1 MRESDRELEELRTR
15 VDCRV
20 VLERDGWTFDRRE
33 STRRAVK
40 YRRGAGEIIIV
51 IHDGRGWF
59 DPLSDA
65 KGDVF
70 TLARILWGGS
80 FRDVCAA
87 LRPLVGVESMP
98 QDWGRRQDH
107 SPPVPLLARWS
118 RRGIPRRGSPTWRY
132 LTVARSLPATVLE
145 RAIAAGLLRE
155 GPRGSLWA
163 AHRDAAGRLT
173 GWEERGPRWRGFA
186 THGTKVLLRLGASDP
201 RRLCVTEAAIDAM
214 SLAALEAL
222 PADTVYVST
231 GGGWGPPSVEALR
244 ALAAAP
250 GVELVAA
257 TDRNPQGE
265 RYAQRLAALAAEQGC
280 PFSRLAPE
288 LDDWNDQ
295 LRATRPTVGAR
306 RIGERNIRERPE

>member
-1 MRESDRELEELRTR
+1 MGEWDQELEQLRMR

-20 VLERDGWTFDRRE
+20 VLERDGWTLDRRE

-40 YRRGAGEIIIV
+40 YRRGAGKIIIV
-51 IHDGRGWF
+51 IHGGRGWF

-70 TLARILWGGS
+70 TLARFLWGGS
-80 FRDVCAA
+80 FRDVCAS

-98 QDWGRRQDH
+98 RDWERRQDH

-118 RRGIPRRGSPTWRY
+118 RRGVPRPGSPTWCY
-132 LTVARSLPATVLE
+132 LTVARSLPAAVLE
-145 RAIAAGLLRE
+145 CAIATGLLRE
-155 GPRGSLWA
+155 APRGSLWA
-163 AHRDAAGRLT
+163 AHLDAAGHLT

-186 THGTKVLLRLGASDP
+186 TGGMKVLFRLGASEP
-201 RRLCVTEAAIDAM
+201 HRLCVTEAAIDAM

-222 PADTVYVST
+222 PADTLYVST
-231 GGGWGPPSVEALR
+231 GGGWGPASVDALH
-244 ALAAAP
+244 ALASTP

-257 TDRNPQGE
+257 TDRNAQGE
-265 RYAQRLAALAAEQGC
+265 RYAERLAVLATETGC
-280 PFSRLAPE
+280 AFRRLAPE

-295 LRATRPTVGAR
+295 LRAPR
-306 RIGERNIRERPE
+306 RTAGPGELGRGTSERPE

>member
-1 MRESDRELEELRTR
+1 MGGWEQELEELRTR

-20 VLERDGWTFDRRE
+20 VLERDGWTLDRRE

-51 IHDGRGWF
+51 IHGGRGWF
-59 DPLSDA
+59 DPMSDA

-70 TLARILWGGS
+70 TLGRVLWGGR
-80 FRDVCAA
+80 FREICAS
-87 LRPLVGVESMP
+87 LRPLVGVASAP
-98 QDWGRRQDH
+98 RDWERREDRA
-107 SPPVPLLARWS
+107 PPVPLLVRWS
-118 RRGIPRRGSPTWRY
+118 RRDVPRPGSPTWRY

-145 RAIAAGLLRE
+145 RAIAGGLLRE

-163 AHRDAAGRLT
+163 VHRDAAGRLT

-186 THGTKVLLRLGASDP
+186 TDGTKVLFRFGVSPP

-214 SLAALEAL
+214 SLAALERL
-222 PADTVYVST
+222 PADTLYVST
-231 GGGWGPPSVEALR
+231 GGGWGPASVDALR

-257 TDRNPQGE
+257 TDRNAQGE
-265 RYAQRLAALAAEQGC
+265 RYAQRLAGLAAEAGC
-280 PFSRLAPE
+280 AFSRLAPE

-295 LRATRPTVGAR
+295 LRALRPTVGTR
-306 RIGERNIRERPE
+306 RVEETNRET

>member
-1 MRESDRELEELRTR
+1 MGEWDRELEELRTR

-20 VLERDGWTFDRRE
+20 VLERDGWTLDRRE

-40 YRRGAGEIIIV
+40 YRRGAGEIVIV
-51 IHDGRGWF
+51 IHGGRGWF

-80 FRDVCAA
+80 FREICAS

-98 QDWGRRQDH
+98 RDWERRQDH
-107 SPPVPLLARWS
+107 SPPPVPLLRRWS
-118 RRGIPRRGSPTWRY
+118 RRAVPRPDSPTWRY
-132 LTVARSLPATVLE
+132 MTVARSLPAKVLE
-145 RAIAAGLLRE
+145 RAIAVGLLRE

-186 THGTKVLLRLGASDP
+186 TRGTKVLFRFGASEP
-201 RRLCVTEAAIDAM
+201 RRLCITEAAIDAM

-222 PADTVYVST
+222 PADTLYVST
-231 GGGWGPPSVEALR
+231 GGGWGPASVDPLR

-257 TDRNPQGE
+257 TDCNPQGE
-265 RYAQRLAALAAEQGC
+265 RYAERLAVLAGETGC
-280 PFSRLAPE
+280 AFSRLASE

-295 LRATRPTVGAR
+295 LRALRPTAGAR
-306 RIGERNIRERPE
+306 RIEKAEIKET

>member
-1 MRESDRELEELRTR
+1 MGEWDRELEELRTR

-20 VLERDGWTFDRRE
+20 VLERDGWTLDRRE
-33 STRRAVK
+33 STRRAIK

-51 IHDGRGWF
+51 IHAGRGWF

-70 TLARILWGGS
+70 TLARLLWGGS
-80 FRDVCAA
+80 FRDICVS
-87 LRPLVGVESMP
+87 LRPLVGVESAP
-98 QDWGRRQDH
+98 RHWERRQDR

-118 RRGIPRRGSPTWRY
+118 RRGVPRPSSPTWHY
-132 LTVARSLPATVLE
+132 LTVARSLPATVFE

-163 AHRDAAGRLT
+163 AHRDAAGCLT

-186 THGTKVLLRLGASDP
+186 TGGTKVLFRFGVSDP

-222 PADTVYVST
+222 PADTLYVST
-231 GGGWGPPSVEALR
+231 GGGWGPSSVEALR

-257 TDRNPQGE
+257 TDRNAQGE
-265 RYAQRLAALAAEQGC
+265 RYAERLAGLAGEAGC
-280 PFSRLAPE
+280 AFSRLAPE

-295 LRATRPTVGAR
+295 IRALRPTAGAR
-306 RIGERNIRERPE
+306 RIGKTNISKT